1 MYILTNKDNTI
12 IHISETIRYEE
23 NGNILVDGGSLAIA
37 VAPNE
42 QINVYEVETVD
53 EGIAEN
59 QYCYT
64 EEKGFYKNENYKEP
78 EPTDTQKIRDL
89 QEQITDLQIAL
100 TEMYEGGM

>member
-37 VAPNE
+37 VAQNE

-64 EEKGFYKNENYKEP
+64 EEKGFYKNEYYQEYYSNEDRISAL
-78 EPTDTQKIRDL
+78 EDTVNML
-89 QEQITDLQIAL
+89 L
-100 TEMYEGGM
+100 GF

>member
-1 MYILTNKDNTI
+1 MYILTNKDNVI
-12 IHISETIRYEE
+12 IHISETIGYEE

-42 QINVYEVETVD
+42 TINVYEVETVD
-53 EGIAEN
+53 EGITSEK
-59 QYCYT
+59 YCYT
-64 EEKGFYKNENYKEP
+64 EEKGFYKNEGYQEP
-78 EPTDTQKIRDL
+78 EPSDTQKIRDL